1 MKDVQLN
8 GGDIS
13 DHTVPE
19 NDCVSRQLS
28 SVRFPDVCGNEF
40 PNILTE
46 KSCSDWTF
54 MVEII
59 V

>member
-1 MKDVQLN
+1 VKDVQLN

-13 DHTVPE
+13 DRTVPE
-19 NDCVSRQLS
+19 PDCVGHQLS
-28 SVRFPDVCGNEF
+28 SVQFSDVCGNEF
-40 PNILTE
+40 PNILNE

>member
-1 MKDVQLN
+1 VNDMQLN

-13 DHTVPE
+13 DRIVPE
-19 NDCVSRQLS
+19 HDCVCRQVS
-28 SVRFPDVCGNEF
+28 SIQFPDVCGNEF

-54 MVEII
+54 RVDII